1 MPALRHL
8 LSLKHKTGQMI
19 VSGFEGTRLNSRTER
34 LIADQ
39 GIGGLILFER
49 NFENPSQLKKL
60 IEDLQS
66 LTVQNSPP
74 LFISVDQEGGRVARL
89 KEPFTQFPPMCC
101 LGQANSDDLAYR
113 FGLAMGKEMKAVG
126 INMDYAPVL
135 DVHSNPEN
143 PVIGKRAIS
152 SDPDVVARLGCK
164 IIQGFKD
171 SGTFAVGKHFPGHG
185 DTSQDSHLTLPRVE
199 RAKESLEQIE
209 LIPFSKAFQEGLDV
223 IMTAHVVY
231 PAWDKEYAA
240 TFSQIILSDLLRK
253 KMGFEGLVMSDD
265 LEMQAVTQTPEEIPA
280 LAINAGV
287 DLFLICH
294 DLSKTTQLQDAL
306 ISRIETGEISHETVD
321 RSFNRIIKT
330 KQKLTGLTEDEMN
343 LEQILEENQK
353 LAEEMRSYL
362 NE

>member
-1 MPALRHL
+1 
-8 LSLKHKTGQMI
+8 MI
-19 VSGFEGTRLNSRTER
+19 VSGFEGTCLNSRTEK
-34 LIADQ
+34 LINEQ

-49 NFENPSQLKKL
+49 NYHNPKQLKNL
-60 IEDLQS
+60 IDDLQS
-66 LTVQNSPP
+66 LTAQNSPP

-101 LGQANSDDLAYR
+101 LGEANSDDLAYR
-113 FGLAMGKEMKAVG
+113 FGIAMGKEMKAVG

-143 PVIGKRAIS
+143 PIIGNRAIS
-152 SDPDVVARLGCK
+152 SNPEVVARLGCK

-171 SGTFAVGKHFPGHG
+171 AGTFPVGKHFPGHG

-199 RAKESLEQIE
+199 RSKESLEKME
-209 LIPFSKAFQEGLDV
+209 LVPFAQAFQEGLEV

-231 PAWDKEYAA
+231 PAWDENFAA
-240 TFSQIILSDLLRK
+240 TFSKYILNDMLRK
-253 KMGFEGLVMSDD
+253 KMTFQGLVMSDD
-265 LEMQAVTQTPEEIPA
+265 LEMRAVTQTPEELPS

-294 DLSKTTQLQDAL
+294 DLDKVTRLQDAM
-306 ISRIETGEISHETVD
+306 IDGIETGKIPHETVD
-321 RSFNRIIKT
+321 NSFNRIMKS
-330 KQKLTGLTEDEMN
+330 KEKLTDNKEMD
-343 LEQILEENQK
+343 LEQILGENQK

-362 NE
+362 TE

>member
-1 MPALRHL
+1 
-8 LSLKHKTGQMI
+8 MI
-19 VSGFEGTRLNSRTER
+19 VSGFEGTCLNSRTEK
-34 LIADQ
+34 LIKEQ
-39 GIGGLILFER
+39 GIGGFILFER
-49 NFENPSQLKKL
+49 NYENPKQLKSL

-66 LTVQNSPP
+66 LTAQNSPP

-101 LGQANSDDLAYR
+101 LGEANSDDLAYR
-113 FGLAMGKEMKAVG
+113 FGIAMGKEMKAMG

-152 SDPDVVARLGCK
+152 SNPEVVSRLGCK

-171 SGTFAVGKHFPGHG
+171 AGTFPVGKHFPGHG

-199 RAKESLEQIE
+199 RSKESLEKIE
-209 LIPFSKAFQEGLDV
+209 LVPFAQAFKEGLDV

-231 PAWDKEYAA
+231 PAWDENSAA
-240 TFSQIILSDLLRK
+240 TFSKYILNDMLRK
-253 KMGFEGLVMSDD
+253 KMNFQGLVMSDD
-265 LEMQAVTQTPEEIPA
+265 LEMQAVTQTLEELPA

-294 DLSKTTQLQDAL
+294 DLDKVTRLQDA
-306 ISRIETGEISHETVD
+306 IIDCVETGKIPHETID
-321 RSFNRIIKT
+321 NSFNRIMKS
-330 KQKLTGLTEDEMN
+330 KEKLTDDKEMD
-343 LEQILEENQK
+343 LEQILGENQK
-353 LAEEMRSYL
+353 LAKEMRSYL
-362 NE
+362 TE

>member
-1 MPALRHL
+1 
-8 LSLKHKTGQMI
+8 MI
-19 VSGFEGTRLNSRTER
+19 VSGFEGTCLNSRTEK
-34 LIADQ
+34 LISEQ
-39 GIGGLILFER
+39 GIGGLILFDR
-49 NFENPSQLKKL
+49 NYENPKQIKSL

-66 LTVQNSPP
+66 LTSQNSPP

-113 FGLAMGKEMKAVG
+113 FGIAMGKEMKAVG

-143 PVIGKRAIS
+143 PIIGKRAIS
-152 SDPDVVARLGCK
+152 SNPQVVARLGCK

-171 SGTFAVGKHFPGHG
+171 TGTIPVGKHFPGHG

-199 RAKESLEQIE
+199 RSKESLEKME
-209 LIPFSKAFQEGLDV
+209 LVPFAQAFHEGLDV

-231 PAWDKEYAA
+231 PAWDENFAA
-240 TFSQIILSDLLRK
+240 TFSKYILNDILRK
-253 KMGFEGLVMSDD
+253 KMTFQGLVMSDD
-265 LEMQAVTQTPEEIPA
+265 LEMQAVTQTPEELPA

-294 DLSKTTQLQDAL
+294 DLDKVTRLQDAM
-306 ISRIETGEISHETVD
+306 IDGIETGKIPHETVD
-321 RSFNRIIKT
+321 NSFNKIMKSKEILNDDK
-330 KQKLTGLTEDEMN
+330 EMD
-343 LEQILEENQK
+343 LDQILGENQK

-362 NE
+362 TE